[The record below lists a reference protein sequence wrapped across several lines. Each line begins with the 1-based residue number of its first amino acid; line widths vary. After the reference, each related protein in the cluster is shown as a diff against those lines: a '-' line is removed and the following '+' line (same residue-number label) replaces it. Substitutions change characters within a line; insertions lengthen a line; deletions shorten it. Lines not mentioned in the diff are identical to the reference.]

1 MKHTISVIV
10 ENKFGVL
17 ARVSGLFSS
26 RGYNI
31 DSLTVGETH
40 DPTVSRMTLVVRG
53 DDKVLDQVI
62 KQLDKLV
69 DIIEVRDYP
78 KGSYVS
84 REIMLVKVACK
95 NGSRTQILEIASI
108 FRAKTIDIGHESM
121 IIQITGVEEK
131 VTAFLELVRPF
142 GILEVARTGKVAMLR
157 ELSDRDGE

>member
-1 MKHTISVIV
+1 MRHTISVIV

-40 DPTVSRMTLVVRG
+40 DPSVSRMTMVVRG

-69 DIIEVRDYP
+69 DVIDVRDYP
-78 KGSYVS
+78 KGSYVD
-84 REIMLVKVACK
+84 REIMLVKVSCE
-95 NGSRTQILEIASI
+95 NGSRTEILEIAAI
-108 FRAKTIDIGHESM
+108 FRAKIIDIGHKSM
-121 IIQITGVEEK
+121 IIQITGGEEK
-131 VTAFLELVRPF
+131 VSAFLELMTPF